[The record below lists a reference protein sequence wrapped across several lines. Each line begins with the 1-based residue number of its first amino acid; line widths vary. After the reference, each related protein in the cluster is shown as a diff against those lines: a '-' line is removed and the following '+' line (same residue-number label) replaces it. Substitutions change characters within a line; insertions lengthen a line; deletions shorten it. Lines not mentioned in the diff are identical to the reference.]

1 MEGVADT
8 EIPNRPVRM
17 TASSPL
23 ALEAASEIAAFRLDG
38 PQNAP
43 SPAKRELI
51 KSAHGRVADRDGA
64 KRRPPR
70 RP

>member
-1 MEGVADT
+1 MEGMAGT
-8 EIPNRPVRM
+8 EIPNRPVRT

-51 KSAHGRVADRDGA
+51 ESAHGRMAERDGPN
-64 KRRPPR
+64 RRPPR